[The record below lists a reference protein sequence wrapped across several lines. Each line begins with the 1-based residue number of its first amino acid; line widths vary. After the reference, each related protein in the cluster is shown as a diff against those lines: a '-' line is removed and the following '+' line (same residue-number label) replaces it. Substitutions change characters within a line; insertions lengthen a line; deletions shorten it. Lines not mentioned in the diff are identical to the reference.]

1 MDNHE
6 VNHSFPKGV
15 SRYCTDFSHSEVKSR
30 SVSGDLRICT
40 RNTRQSKIEA
50 SKAFEKLNLIIKKNF
65 YNINLIINLISL
77 RDNT

>member
-1 MDNHE
+1 MQILFREECVDNHE

-40 RNTRQSKIEA
+40 RNNKT
-50 SKAFEKLNLIIKKNF
+50 KKN
-65 YNINLIINLISL
+65 
-77 RDNT
+77 